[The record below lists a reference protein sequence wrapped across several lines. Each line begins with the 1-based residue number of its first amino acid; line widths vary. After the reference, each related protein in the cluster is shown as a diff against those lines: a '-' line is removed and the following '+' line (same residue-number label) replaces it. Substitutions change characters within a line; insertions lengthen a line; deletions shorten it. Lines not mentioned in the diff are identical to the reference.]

1 MGYQNQG
8 DFEELILLKN
18 EAKKQQTSASARLM
32 LLFSPIRTITVGSR
46 VTLDLL
52 TSIYIPIGCIFNNN
66 EITTNRALA
75 GFMKSPEDN
84 FILPPV
90 GTFTLP

>member
-1 MGYQNQG
+1 MKMKQQ
-8 DFEELILLKN
+8 
-18 EAKKQQTSASARLM
+18 KQQTSARARLM

-52 TSIYIPIGCIFNNN
+52 TSIYTPVVLIFNNN
-66 EITTNRALA
+66 GITTNRALA
-75 GFMKSPEDN
+75 GFMKLPEDN
-84 FILPPV
+84 FTLPPV